1 MKKILLFI
9 VLCILSVA
17 GMLQNSVFA
26 QTILWSNSFNT
37 PSDWVINN
45 TAGTPGLGWEFSS
58 NPAAIPVTQ
67 LSPFASTTA
76 ANGFLFVNSDANN
89 TADFDGTFINTTAT
103 TSATI
108 NLTGQPVV
116 RLRYQHNFRWWHDT
130 RGVSVS
136 ADNGATWTDF
146 EMSNE
151 ADYSLPNQ
159 NAGNPEQTV
168 IDISSIA
175 GNQAQVKIRFYYNDH
190 DWWGWYW
197 AVDDVALFVPEDN
210 DLVMLGGYWG
220 STGAWGI
227 RMPYYQIPLSQLA
240 PLDVSGIVKNNGTLD
255 QNDVVFTAALAS
267 GTWSESSVPTL
278 VPAGAT
284 NTISL
289 TAALTPPAIVATH
302 EINMSISSSATD
314 ALPADNSITGAA
326 TISINNYI
334 YARDNGSATNSSIY
348 NQGEGFFA
356 GNIFDIFAPA
366 NLSGID
372 AYIGANAVAG
382 AEVYARLYSVDP
394 TATTTAAAFVFVDE
408 SAPYILTADD
418 LGQKITLVLT
428 APLSAGVSY
437 VVVLGSYGDGGATND
452 LMIST
457 AGVSEASTSY
467 YYDMTDYTWYYTTST
482 PMVRMNFG
490 CIFCS
495 TSAVLSGSTT
505 ICPGA
510 TTNLSVAVTGGAP
523 YYEVTVTDGTNNYSS
538 TSASPVSIPVSPSVT
553 STYTIESV
561 TGGGGTGTGNSG
573 EATVTLTAIPE
584 EPTGLSCWQ
593 TANLNTSTCSWDV
606 SGTQAQAPTGLSCW
620 QTTTFNTATC
630 TWDVSGEQAAQPTLA
645 CYETAVFNT
654 ATCAWV
660 VSGPKTPQKMSYQ
673 AVIRNSTDSLLIS
686 TPVGMRISLVQGTPS
701 GTVVFSETQTAITNA
716 NGLVSLQIG
725 MGTVVTGTFAC
736 IDWAAGPYYVKT
748 ETDLAGGTNY
758 TIISS
763 NEIQSVPYALF
774 SENGIAPGTVA
785 GEMNYWNGTA
795 WVTVA
800 PGTNNQNLTFCNGVP
815 TWGPCPE

>member
-1 MKKILLFI
+1 
-9 VLCILSVA
+9 
-17 GMLQNSVFA
+17 MLQNSVFT

-45 TAGTPGLGWEFSS
+45 TAGTLGLGWEFSS
-58 NPAAIPVTQ
+58 NPAVIPVTQ

-76 ANGFLFVNSDANN
+76 SNGFLFVNSDGNN
-89 TADFDGTFINTTAT
+89 SGDYDGTPIITTAT

-146 EMSNE
+146 EMSND
-151 ADYSLPNQ
+151 ANYSTPNQ
-159 NAGNPEQTV
+159 SSGNPEQTE

-175 GNQAQVKIRFYYNDH
+175 GNQAQVKIRFYYNDN
-190 DWWGWYW
+190 DLWAWYW
-197 AVDDVALFVPEDN
+197 AVDDVALFIPEGN

-220 STGAWGI
+220 STGAWGA
-227 RMPYYQIPLSQLA
+227 RLPYYQIPLSQLA
-240 PLDVSGIVKNNGTLD
+240 PLDVSGIVKNNGALD

-314 ALPADNSITGAA
+314 AVPADNSILAA
-326 TISINNYI
+326 ASVSVNNYI
-334 YARDNGSATNSSIY
+334 YARDKGTATNGTY
-348 NQGEGFFA
+348 NQGEGFEA

-382 AEVYARLYSVDP
+382 AEVYAKLYSVYP
-394 TATTTAAAFVFVDE
+394 GGNFEYVDE
-408 SAPYILTADD
+408 SAVYMLTTAD
-418 LGQKITLVLT
+418 LGQKITLALSAGA
-428 APLSAGVSY
+428 APLSAGLSY
-437 VVVLGSYGDGGATND
+437 LVVLGSWGDGGVSNG
-452 LMIST
+452 LVIST
-457 AGVSEASTSY
+457 AGVSEALTSY
-467 YYDMTDYTWYYTTST
+467 YFDMTDQTWYYTTST
-482 PMVRMNFG
+482 PMVRMNFDPSL
-490 CIFCS
+490 FFP
-495 TSAVLSGSTT
+495 TSALLSGTAT

-510 TTNLSVAVTGGAP
+510 TTNLSVVVTGGVPP
-523 YYEVTVTDGTNNYSS
+523 YTVTVTDGTNNYSA

-553 STYTIESV
+553 STYTILSV
-561 TGGGGTGTGNSG
+561 TGGGGTCTENSG
-573 EATVTLTAIPE
+573 TATVTLTPIPE

-593 TANLNTSTCSWDV
+593 IANLNTSTCLWDV

-620 QTTTFNTATC
+620 QTTAFNTATC
-630 TWDVSGEQAAQPTLA
+630 TWDVSGEQEVQPTLA

-654 ATCAWV
+654 TTCAWV
-660 VSGPKTPQKMSYQ
+660 ISGPKTPQKMSYQ
-673 AVIRNSTDSLLIS
+673 AVIRNSADSLLIS

-701 GTVVFSETQTAITNA
+701 GTVVFSETQTATTNA